1 MRSGHYIH
9 DKAIRYSQGVIGNAP
24 GNMSIQTKVGQIL
37 PFVLFPESRI
47 GMR

>member
-1 MRSGHYIH
+1 MRSGHCIH
-9 DKAIRYSQGVIGNAP
+9 DKAKRYSQVVIDNSP
-24 GNMSIQTKVGQIL
+24 GNMSIQTKIDQIL